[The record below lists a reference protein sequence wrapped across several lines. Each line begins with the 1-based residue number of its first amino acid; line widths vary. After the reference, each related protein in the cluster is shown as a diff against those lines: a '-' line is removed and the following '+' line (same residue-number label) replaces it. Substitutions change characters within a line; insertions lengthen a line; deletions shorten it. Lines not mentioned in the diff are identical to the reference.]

1 MVPLVSNHFQPAIHL
16 PLFPTKVS
24 RNFEQTTRKWNIRWR
39 KRKNR
44 KLRGHSSKKL
54 PRFALLWKI
63 EATKCCTSH
72 PEVIAPN
79 QNKTTFCTQKLFHSL
94 IILISPNLSLS
105 LSPLSL
111 CFFGAFKF
119 RFQFQLSLNLLVS
132 FDLLIQPFNL
142 SNYFVL

>member
-39 KRKNR
+39 KRKKQKTQR
-44 KLRGHSSKKL
+44 AFFKE
-54 PRFALLWKI
+54 AAKI
-63 EATKCCTSH
+63 RTPLENWSYKCCTSH

-105 LSPLSL
+105 LPPLSL

-119 RFQFQLSLNLLVS
+119 RFQFQLSLHLLVS

-142 SNYFVL
+142 SNYCVL

>member
-63 EATKCCTSH
+63 EAKKCCTSH

-94 IILISPNLSLS
+94 IFSHFAKS
-105 LSPLSL
+105 LSPPTFALFLWSFQISVSVSALTSL
-111 CFFGAFKF
+111 AGK
-119 RFQFQLSLNLLVS
+119 L
-132 FDLLIQPFNL
+132 
-142 SNYFVL
+142 

>member
-105 LSPLSL
+105 LSLSL
-111 CFFGAFKF
+111 SPHF
-119 RFQFQLSLNLLVS
+119 RFVSLE
-132 FDLLIQPFNL
+132 L
-142 SNYFVL
+142 SNFACSFSSHFTCW

>member
-1 MVPLVSNHFQPAIHL
+1 MGPLVSNHFQPAIHL

-24 RNFEQTTRKWNIRWR
+24 RNFEQTTRKWNIRWW
-39 KRKNR
+39 KRKKQ

-63 EATKCCTSH
+63 EAKKCCTSH

-94 IILISPNLSLS
+94 IFSHFAKSLS
-105 LSPLSL
+105 LPPLSL

-119 RFQFQLSLNLLVS
+119 RFQFQLSLRLLVS
-132 FDLLIQPFNL
+132 VDLLIQPFNL